1 MLNTTGMLQL
11 KITQVK
17 LQANEGGVEMMLVN
31 YCDCLKIRYPER
43 HDKINIFV
51 LKSTSR
57 KGEKQLGYFNSS
69 LIIFLVSPYYQPIY
83 HQSFVCS
90 CTTEFPFSLL
100 HSL

>member
-1 MLNTTGMLQL
+1 MQGRKQ
-11 KITQVK
+11 KSVTQVE
-17 LQANEGGVEMMLVN
+17 LETNERGVEMMLVN

-43 HDKINIFV
+43 HDKINISE

-69 LIIFLVSPYYQPIY
+69 LIIFLVSPYPIC

-100 HSL
+100 HSS